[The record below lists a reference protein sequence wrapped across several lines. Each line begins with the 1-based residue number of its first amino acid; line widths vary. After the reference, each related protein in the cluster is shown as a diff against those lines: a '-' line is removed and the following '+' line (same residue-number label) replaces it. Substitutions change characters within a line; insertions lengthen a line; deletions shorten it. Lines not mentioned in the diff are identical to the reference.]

1 LLGFALYRAGES
13 AQDRADPLLG
23 AAGLAAAN
31 QVYNAFK
38 ASGKAL
44 GDGDVTIVDV
54 SDSLR
59 TVHCATKTV
68 SLRMDRSSSC

>member
-1 LLGFALYRAGES
+1 
-13 AQDRADPLLG
+13 LLG

-54 SDSLR
+54 SGELKP
-59 TVHCATKTV
+59 TVV
-68 SLRMDRSSSC
+68 PQSPSRW